1 MREEVIQAIL
11 ENKIIAI
18 VRGIEPK
25 LAVRVAEALYEGGIK
40 LIEITFNQS
49 DNDSFI
55 DTVNAIQALKTA
67 MAGKM
72 YVGAGTVLTE
82 EQLELAYR
90 AGAEFIIS
98 PDSDENIIR
107 KTREKGLVSIPGAYT
122 GTEIKKASV
131 AGADFVK
138 IFPCMS
144 ASYLKALKAPLSHI
158 KMLAVGGVGVANAA
172 EFMEAGA
179 SGIGVGG
186 LLVNKEWIQNG
197 EFEKITNTAKEL
209 IQQVK

>member
-11 ENKIIAI
+11 DNKIIAI

-49 DNDSFI
+49 DNDSFVE
-55 DTVNAIQALKTA
+55 TANAIQALKTS

-72 YVGAGTVLTE
+72 HVGAGTVLTE

-98 PDSDENIIR
+98 PDSDENVIR

-144 ASYLKALKAPLSHI
+144 AIWWICRISPWRSPMITMVRAMRP
-158 KMLAVGGVGVANAA
+158 GVASIKKR
-172 EFMEAGA
+172 FQFSHCGR
-179 SGIGVGG
+179 SSSR
-186 LLVNKEWIQNG
+186 
-197 EFEKITNTAKEL
+197 
-209 IQQVK
+209 